1 MKAFFVFSLLFF
13 TKNSSHKVF
22 AFADSE
28 NALDGNSAMTDCV
41 ANGTSGT
48 LRDTIAHTEYSSSII
63 EIWPAISNAAS
74 KNVSCGSPKKKET
87 LHIINP
93 ICRAQSSSKCR
104 NPFTCARWAKIS
116 TPWRQTRLPLCNV
129 FLNFPSTPF
138 PINHVFQTCTCGQRI
153 SRQDCVLHVKVG
165 SLPLLLVMYGVCA
178 YYPRA

>member
-22 AFADSE
+22 TFTDSE
-28 NALDGNSAMTDCV
+28 NALDRNSAMTDCV

-74 KNVSCGSPKKKET
+74 KKRIVWLPEKKET

-93 ICRAQSSSKCR
+93 ICRA
-104 NPFTCARWAKIS
+104 
-116 TPWRQTRLPLCNV
+116 
-129 FLNFPSTPF
+129 
-138 PINHVFQTCTCGQRI
+138 
-153 SRQDCVLHVKVG
+153 
-165 SLPLLLVMYGVCA
+165 
-178 YYPRA
+178 